1 MQFFTSPEDLSGW
14 VKSQPTPDEAATKLL
29 NIFEEDNS
37 EEDDI
42 VETCRVIFNEDEDG
56 NASKVLFGVLAKHN
70 LTQIKEAKGVKNMNK
85 TAQDAAVQSRQ
96 RDNWVRGNRNKWN
109 RVVDG
114 YNEGTP
120 WRIDRDKFYNFTHYY
135 TDAISFDADPN
146 RVYSGEAIW
155 RMYIMDKF
163 TSDYQDKNGRV
174 VGGYINDRF
183 YRFPTAGTPA
193 NPDVDRLQGNQMEL
207 AAGERTRKPRPHQ
220 YSVERRLEE
229 ARGNKT
235 ESLTAVVAQANA
247 VIKLAST
254 SVSQKEKDD
263 DRVFNIFKDT
273 LEMRE
278 AGIDYSTMLE
288 AVSEHYDV
296 GIMGVAE
303 IDKIAQNLKKK
314 HEGIMYVKEASGRVV
329 LAEYNGPA
337 FQVGNA
343 MVNAIKEDGQSI
355 TLPTNT
361 VFSQVGP
368 NIYQVESDET
378 GMLLPQT
385 KFAIENLQTY
395 VSDSSV
401 MPIDD
406 GMNELSGEIES
417 TGSPA
422 PESTLETIQDFPVE
436 EVMQ

>member
-1 MQFFTSPEDLSGW
+1 
-14 VKSQPTPDEAATKLL
+14 
-29 NIFEEDNS
+29 
-37 EEDDI
+37 
-42 VETCRVIFNEDEDG
+42 
-56 NASKVLFGVLAKHN
+56 
-70 LTQIKEAKGVKNMNK
+70 
-85 TAQDAAVQSRQ
+85 
-96 RDNWVRGNRNKWN
+96 
-109 RVVDG
+109 
-114 YNEGTP
+114 
-120 WRIDRDKFYNFTHYY
+120 
-135 TDAISFDADPN
+135 
-146 RVYSGEAIW
+146 
-155 RMYIMDKF
+155 MYIMDKF

>member
-1 MQFFTSPEDLSGW
+1 
-14 VKSQPTPDEAATKLL
+14 
-29 NIFEEDNS
+29 
-37 EEDDI
+37 
-42 VETCRVIFNEDEDG
+42 
-56 NASKVLFGVLAKHN
+56 
-70 LTQIKEAKGVKNMNK
+70 
-85 TAQDAAVQSRQ
+85 
-96 RDNWVRGNRNKWN
+96 
-109 RVVDG
+109 
-114 YNEGTP
+114 
-120 WRIDRDKFYNFTHYY
+120 
-135 TDAISFDADPN
+135 
-146 RVYSGEAIW
+146 
-155 RMYIMDKF
+155 
-163 TSDYQDKNGRV
+163 
-174 VGGYINDRF
+174 
-183 YRFPTAGTPA
+183 
-193 NPDVDRLQGNQMEL
+193 
-207 AAGERTRKPRPHQ
+207 
-220 YSVERRLEE
+220 
-229 ARGNKT
+229 
-235 ESLTAVVAQANA
+235 
-247 VIKLAST
+247 
-254 SVSQKEKDD
+254 
-263 DRVFNIFKDT
+263 
-273 LEMRE
+273 
-278 AGIDYSTMLE
+278 
-288 AVSEHYDV
+288 
-296 GIMGVAE
+296 
-303 IDKIAQNLKKK
+303 
-314 HEGIMYVKEASGRVV
+314 MYVKEASGRVV